1 MKLHHTEVCITY
13 IYRVGTSKKE
23 ADKQVTHQWSRFG
36 SYSNA
41 NALKIEKKVKKCIC
55 IFQADYNRWLFN
67 FCVELIAYHDQE
79 CHN

>member
-23 ADKQVTHQWSRFG
+23 ADKQGTHQWSRFG

-41 NALKIEKKVKKCIC
+41 NALKIEKKLKNV
-55 IFQADYNRWLFN
+55 Y
-67 FCVELIAYHDQE
+67 AYFRQIIIDGYSISVLS
-79 CHN
+79 

>member
-23 ADKQVTHQWSRFG
+23 ADKQGTHQWSRFG

-41 NALKIEKKVKKCIC
+41 NALTNGKK
-55 IFQADYNRWLFN
+55 
-67 FCVELIAYHDQE
+67 
-79 CHN
+79 

>member
-23 ADKQVTHQWSRFG
+23 ADKQGTHQWSRFG

-41 NALKIEKKVKKCIC
+41 NALTNGKKVKNVYMHILG
-55 IFQADYNRWLFN
+55 RL
-67 FCVELIAYHDQE
+67 
-79 CHN
+79 